1 MKKTLLFSSLVVG
14 LALVGCSKSARTSST
29 TASNDNPP
37 PPAPASNSA
46 DAMARDA
53 GNAVRSAANTVASS
67 AREMEW
73 KLTNNDIKDDVAAGR
88 TIERTKAGAPTGAT
102 PDKSNLKNAVETR
115 LRADS
120 QIGSAPIDVD
130 ADRDGQ
136 INLSGKANTVDQIG
150 HAIALA
156 LDTDGVTKVS
166 SKIKVDKEGNAH
178 R

>member
-1 MKKTLLFSSLVVG
+1 MKKMLLFSSVIVG

-29 TASNDNPP
+29 ASNDNPP
-37 PPAPASNSA
+37 PPASANSA

-102 PDKSNLKNAVETR
+102 PDKSNLKSAVETR

-120 QIGSAPIDVD
+120 QIANIPIDVN

-136 INLSGKANTVDQIG
+136 INLSGKANTVDQVG

-156 LDTDGVTKVS
+156 LDTDGVTKVA
-166 SKIKVDKEGNAH
+166 SKIKIDKQGNAH